1 MRKIGKND
9 SYIYNHEVRL
19 YENNERILKKRQ
31 ISAREYIDMLD
42 QAAPDFVK
50 LQKFRQ
56 CFIYEQ
62 QYLMVETILNVDQ
75 QVSLLR
81 METSK
86 QHSELKIPSF
96 VKVLKEVTQD
106 DNYASGSIA
115 KVGWK
120 MPPEDKKA
128 MLKAATST

>member
-1 MRKIGKND
+1 
-9 SYIYNHEVRL
+9 
-19 YENNERILKKRQ
+19 
-31 ISAREYIDMLD
+31 
-42 QAAPDFVK
+42 
-50 LQKFRQ
+50 
-56 CFIYEQ
+56 
-62 QYLMVETILNVDQ
+62 MVETILNVDQ

-81 METSK
+81 LETSK

-120 MPPEDKKA
+120 MPSEDKKA
-128 MLKAATST
+128 MLRAATSP

>member
-50 LQKFRQ
+50 LQKFR
-56 CFIYEQ
+56 
-62 QYLMVETILNVDQ
+62 
-75 QVSLLR
+75 
-81 METSK
+81 
-86 QHSELKIPSF
+86 
-96 VKVLKEVTQD
+96 
-106 DNYASGSIA
+106 
-115 KVGWK
+115 
-120 MPPEDKKA
+120 
-128 MLKAATST
+128 